1 MPESTGRQFKL
12 SAPVSAVKLEERPG
26 SRLRNPTAILVEIP
40 SHAVVELE
48 GSVSHSG
55 LVTVLWNS
63 DAFSVY
69 YEDFEK
75 NTRPLGNPE
84 S

>member
-1 MPESTGRQFKL
+1 MHESTGPRFKL

-26 SRLRNPTAILVEIP
+26 SHLRNPTHILIEIP
-40 SHAVVELE
+40 PQAVVELE
-48 GSVSHSG
+48 GAVSHSG
-55 LVTVLWNS
+55 LITILWNGE
-63 DAFSVY
+63 AFSAY

-75 NTRPLGNPE
+75 NTRPLGHAE